1 MKKGMLVLLI
11 VLILLVLGMGGYLVY
26 DKILSK
32 EDKKQEEQT
41 EQKKDE
47 KSEDSNLDKISIKS
61 FMNKINY
68 YKVDGEKVKLSCNDQ
83 EAYISINLP
92 TLYIDGVEYK
102 NLKTKIEN
110 DFKNLIELANKDD
123 FSDVSAKNYSITNI
137 NYSNFYKDELLI
149 ININQKVTNCGSNY
163 GPGITTYV
171 IDIENKKL
179 LTLNEILSKYNI
191 DKADVK
197 NRFLNESD
205 ENSMLNVNDGVRELF
220 LKYSDDL
227 SEDYFSLIID
237 TDGVIQIWFN
247 NVVSINY
254 HV

>member
-110 DFKNLIELANKDD
+110 DFKNLIRMTFLMFQQK
-123 FSDVSAKNYSITNI
+123 
-137 NYSNFYKDELLI
+137 I
-149 ININQKVTNCGSNY
+149 I
-163 GPGITTYV
+163 
-171 IDIENKKL
+171 L
-179 LTLNEILSKYNI
+179 
-191 DKADVK
+191 
-197 NRFLNESD
+197 
-205 ENSMLNVNDGVRELF
+205 
-220 LKYSDDL
+220 
-227 SEDYFSLIID
+227 
-237 TDGVIQIWFN
+237 
-247 NVVSINY
+247 
-254 HV
+254 